1 MSAFLYFS
9 QGRRKQIKD
18 QNQDI
23 KNTQVSRL
31 LGEMWRNSSEDA
43 RKPYIDKE
51 KGEREKYKV
60 AIAEWRKEFEAKKEE
75 QRLQQE
81 AQQQPMVWPQAVQYN
96 QEGVDD
102 SNQHQHAQYAQ
113 HPYNMPPPG
122 FAPYPTYGYGKII
135 S

>member
-9 QGRRKQIKD
+9 QGRRKTIKD

-31 LGEMWRNSSEDA
+31 LGEMWRNSSEEE

-51 KGEREKYKV
+51 KKERGKYKI

-75 QRLQQE
+75 QRQQQE
-81 AQQQPMVWPQAVQYN
+81 AQQQPTAWPQSVQYN
-96 QEGVDD
+96 PEGVVDPA
-102 SNQHQHAQYAQ
+102 NQPMHYAQ
-113 HPYNMPPPG
+113 HPAYMAPAG
-122 FAPYPTYGYGKII
+122 YAPYPAYAYRK
-135 S
+135 